1 MAQSQGWGNFAVAYS
16 HKNYR
21 NYQGGRFVS
30 QLTTWMYK
38 IAVGW
43 IVWRLTHSAAWL
55 GVFGFLDQAP
65 APIIMPLAGAL
76 ADRMDNLKF
85 LRVTQGLLLAQ
96 AAFLSLLDYFDL
108 LSLPVLIVFTLV
120 YGTINA
126 AQQPAAQA
134 ILPNLMPKDA
144 LVVAYGLNSVLFN
157 VARFAG
163 PMAAGALISAWG
175 TAPSIL
181 CNALG
186 AAFFSI
192 SLIFLRNEFVVPRTK
207 RNRAPNMLRDVRDGF
222 AYAITHEGIGPTM
235 MILSALA
242 VMPFTID
249 LLLPSLADGVF
260 HAGATGLAY
269 MTSAMALGA
278 MSQAVLV
285 ARRGGVSGLAAYV
298 VGAIFFQSLAF
309 IALAWA
315 SSLWFAL
322 ACVACVG
329 YSASATR
336 VASMTLLQYSVDL
349 DMRARVASFYSLI
362 TFFGP
367 ALGSL
372 MVGAL
377 ADAIGMKTTLAIVG
391 VYTFGVWLWAARR
404 QPAMARGLE
413 AEA

>member
-1 MAQSQGWGNFAVAYS
+1 MAQSQGWGNFAIAYS

-21 NYQGGRFVS
+21 DYQAGRFVS
-30 QLTTWMYK
+30 QFTTWMYK

-65 APIIMPLAGAL
+65 APVIMPLAGAL
-76 ADRMDNLKF
+76 ADRLDNLKF
-85 LRVTQGLLLAQ
+85 LRVTQALLLAQ
-96 AAFLSLLDYFDL
+96 AIALGLLDYLDW
-108 LSLPVLIVFTLV
+108 LSLPVLIAFTLV

-186 AAFFSI
+186 AAYFSM
-192 SLIFLRNEFVVPRTK
+192 SLLFLRNEYIPPSAN
-207 RNRAPNMLRDVRDGF
+207 RNRAPNMLRDVREGF
-222 AYAITHEGIGPTM
+222 AYAVAHEGIGPTM
-235 MILSALA
+235 IILSSLSI
-242 VMPFTID
+242 MPFTID
-249 LLLPSLADGVF
+249 LLLPSLADGVYN
-260 HAGATGLAY
+260 AGATGLAY

-278 MSQAVLV
+278 MSQAVMV
-285 ARRGGVSGLAAYV
+285 ARRGGVTGLAAYV
-298 VGAIFFQSLAF
+298 VGAIFFQGAAF
-309 IALAWA
+309 LALAWA
-315 SSLWFAL
+315 GALWLAL
-322 ACVACVG
+322 ICVACVG

-372 MVGAL
+372 MVGGL
-377 ADAIGMKTTLAIVG
+377 ADVIGMRSTLAVVG
-391 VYTFGVWLWAARR
+391 VYTFLVWMWAAKRKST
-404 QPAMARGLE
+404 MARGLE
-413 AEA
+413 GEA